1 MKQEDAEMDE
11 NMRYLNAKRLAL
23 ALEEH
28 SGEWGIIQ
36 QLALRLHYDDPSQL
50 RQAVHDLADCFDVN
64 ANDGTEKLINCPF
77 CGGHAEYERRQPKEG
92 YYPVPEIRAACM
104 NCGIATMWVPE
115 KDKSQIYPEKFS
127 PIFPE
132 SYTPTDGKADVT
144 RMWNRRILIQK

>member
-1 MKQEDAEMDE
+1 MDD
-11 NMRYLNAKRLAL
+11 NTRYQNAKRLAL

-28 SGEWGIIQ
+28 SEEWGIVQ
-36 QLALRLHYDDPSQL
+36 QLALRLHYDNPNQI
-50 RQAVHDLADCFDVN
+50 RQAIHDLAGCFDFN
-64 ANDGTEKLINCPF
+64 ENGDNEDLINCPF
-77 CGGHAEYERRQPKEG
+77 CGGYAEYERRQPEEG